1 MATTN
6 FAVTLNTFA
15 NTTPGFYK
23 YKEVKRDITVAN
35 GVLRYLANNGK
46 SRCNDIADA
55 LNCHT
60 QAISAMM
67 RKLMEM
73 GLVQREEIV
82 EGTIEL
88 KDVPYRKKMVVA
100 GITYYSEYVW
110 GDIEVPN
117 KVVYFS
123 LVED

>member
-15 NTTPGFYK
+15 SITPGFYK
-23 YKEVKRDITVAN
+23 YKAVKWDIVVAN
-35 GVLRYLANNGK
+35 CILRYLANNGK
-46 SRCNDIADA
+46 SRCKDIADA
-55 LNCHT
+55 LDCRT

-73 GLVQREEIV
+73 GLIQREEIT

-88 KDVPYRKKMVVA
+88 KDVPYRKKMVVD

-117 KVVYFS
+117 KVAYFS

>member
-15 NTTPGFYK
+15 STTPGFYK
-23 YKEVKRDITVAN
+23 YKEVKRDITFAN
-35 GVLRYLANNGK
+35 GILRYLANNGK
-46 SRCNDIADA
+46 SRCNDISNAI
-55 LNCHT
+55 NCTT
-60 QAISAMM
+60 QAVSAMM

-73 GLVQREEIV
+73 GLVQREEVI

-88 KDVPYRKKMVVA
+88 YDVPYRKKMVVD
-100 GITYYSEYVW
+100 GVTYYSEYIW

-117 KVVYFS
+117 KVAYFS